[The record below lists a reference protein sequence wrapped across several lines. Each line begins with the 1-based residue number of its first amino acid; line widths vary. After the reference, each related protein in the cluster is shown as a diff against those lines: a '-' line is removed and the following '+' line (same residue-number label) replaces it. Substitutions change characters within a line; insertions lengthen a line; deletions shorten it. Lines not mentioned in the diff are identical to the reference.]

1 MRNIVRFKDAHA
13 YEAPLHDKTVHS
25 MFLQHK
31 LTGSEGDAWVSISYY
46 LPGARA
52 EMSASPLERTYVV
65 LDGTLTVEFEDET
78 VEMGRFDS
86 VYIGPNETREARND
100 TNDIVTIL
108 VVMPY
113 PPEA

>member
-1 MRNIVRFKDAHA
+1 
-13 YEAPLHDKTVHS
+13 

-52 EMSASPLERTYVV
+52 EMSAAPLERTYVV
-65 LDGTLTVEFEDET
+65 LEGELTLEFEGET
-78 VEMGRFDS
+78 VVLHPMDS
-86 VYIGPNETREARND
+86 VYIGPNEMREARND
-100 TNDIVTIL
+100 TNGVVTML

-113 PPEA
+113 PPA